1 MLTTHQTVPESEIR
15 ADEETR
21 NPRLETESQ
30 KGMTVLETSTE
41 SRPGSARPTGSNE
54 RAKLIEQ
61 YGYGPVQLTGTND
74 ALYERHLIFYNVME
88 AAEIGV
94 REACAVS

>member
-1 MLTTHQTVPESEIR
+1 MKPC
-15 ADEETR
+15 
-21 NPRLETESQ
+21 
-30 KGMTVLETSTE
+30 ST
-41 SRPGSARPTGSNE
+41 RPTGSNE

-61 YGYGPVQLTGTND
+61 YAYGPVQLTGTND
-74 ALYERHLIFYNVME
+74 ALYECHLVFYNVME